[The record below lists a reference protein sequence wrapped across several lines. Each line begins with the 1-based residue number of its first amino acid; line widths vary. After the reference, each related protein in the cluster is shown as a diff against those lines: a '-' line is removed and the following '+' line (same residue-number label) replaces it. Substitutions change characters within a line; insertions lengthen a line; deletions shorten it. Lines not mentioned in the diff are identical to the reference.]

1 MPDSPTTVSNS
12 AGRNLVVCCDGTNNQ
27 FGKENTNV
35 IRLVQILDRDH
46 AKQRLYYQP
55 GIGTL
60 PEPDALTEWWT
71 KFHDVLG
78 LAFGLGVIK
87 NIQDAYRFLMQIWEQ
102 GDRIFLFG
110 FSRGAYTV
118 RVLAGMLHAV
128 GLLGHGSDEMIPY
141 AMRLYKQLNEHSGNE
156 SKIEEWKKLCGDF
169 RWTFARP
176 MFDGDNE
183 RHCRVHF
190 IGVWDTV
197 SSVGWVTDPAKFPF
211 TATNPSVDV
220 LRHAVSIDERR
231 SFFRQNLFH
240 RASGEQDLEE
250 IWFPGSHCDVG
261 GGYPSVFSSNPEV
274 KSELWRLSFNWIV
287 DEAQQKGLLID
298 PDRRAI
304 VVKTESPPRNI
315 WADPI
320 HESLTGTWWSLAE
333 NWPKKTWNS
342 QTKTYEYKAGNST
355 PRGIPEG
362 ALIDQSA
369 LERIRD
375 NSLNYTP
382 ANLSEAFRR
391 NVVSLQNV
399 PRDVPYASGVASP
412 ASSSVNLVSTAVG
425 KSP

>member
-1 MPDSPTTVSNS
+1 MPDSPSTEPNY

-55 GIGTL
+55 GIGTF
-60 PEPDALTEWWT
+60 PEPDALTKWWT
-71 KFHDVLG
+71 EFYDVLG
-78 LAFGLGVIK
+78 LAFGLGVIR
-87 NIQDAYRFLMQIWEQ
+87 NIQDAYRFLMEIWEL

-128 GLLGHGSDEMIPY
+128 GLLGHGSNEMIPY
-141 AMRLYKQLNEHSGNE
+141 AMRMFKQLDQPSDGGD
-156 SKIEEWKKLCGDF
+156 KIEEWKTLCTNF

-176 MFDGDNE
+176 MFDGDND

-190 IGVWDTV
+190 IGAWDTV
-197 SSVGWVTDPAKFPF
+197 SSVGWFTNPAKFPF

-220 LRHAVSIDERR
+220 IRHAVSIDERR
-231 SFFRQNLFH
+231 AFFRQNLFH
-240 RASGEQDLEE
+240 RASPEQDLKE

-261 GGYPSVFSSNPEV
+261 GGYPSVFSSSPEI
-274 KSELWRLSFNWIV
+274 KSELWRLSFNWMV
-287 DEAQQKGLLID
+287 DEAQQEGLLID
-298 PDRRAI
+298 PDRRVI

-320 HESLTGTWWSLAE
+320 HDSLTEWWPLAE
-333 NWPKKTWNS
+333 HWPKKTWNS

-355 PRGIPEG
+355 SRSVPEG

-375 NSLNYTP
+375 NSLNYAP
-382 ANLSEAFRR
+382 PNLSEAFRR
-391 NVVSLQNV
+391 NVASLQNV

-412 ASSSVNLVSTAVG
+412 ASTSANVVSTAVG